1 VIHTFPKGD
10 EVHGVTL
17 LNDDLYVL
25 RQRRMDQVDRHDTHR
40 VEVFST
46 TDFTTLHYLSVPGLK
61 NECLTDITACEKK
74 HCVYLSDCNNS
85 CIHRLGLDRS
95 VSKWPVSSLP
105 WGLSVTRS
113 CNLVVAC
120 CDHGKEGKLLE
131 LSGEDGQCV
140 REVALQVDIHAP
152 WRGVQLDNGQ
162 YVICHG
168 HIAHN
173 SGLSRV
179 GDDGVVIKSNKAG
192 LKEPRHLAV
201 DSNEFILVADS
212 WNNRIV
218 LFDPSLNYV
227 CNLFPHIQ
235 SRPEYLCFDVAR
247 RRLYVSQE
255 GGVVFVVQLHNHQSV
270 SYL

>member
-1 VIHTFPKGD
+1 
-10 EVHGVTL
+10 
-17 LNDDLYVL
+17 
-25 RQRRMDQVDRHDTHR
+25 M
-40 VEVFST
+40 
-46 TDFTTLHYLSVPGLK
+46 
-61 NECLTDITACEKK
+61 
-74 HCVYLSDCNNS
+74 
-85 CIHRLGLDRS
+85 
-95 VSKWPVSSLP
+95 
-105 WGLSVTRS
+105 
-113 CNLVVAC
+113 
-120 CDHGKEGKLLE
+120 E

-152 WRGVQLDNGQ
+152 WHAEQLDNGQ

-168 HIAHN
+168 HLTHN

-179 GDDGVVIKSNKAG
+179 DEDGMVVKSNKGG

-201 DSNEFILVADS
+201 DDDEFILVADS

-235 SRPEYLCFDVAR
+235 SRPEYLCFDDDAG
-247 RRLYVSQE
+247 RLYVSQE
-255 GGVVFVVQLHNHQSV
+255 GGVVFVLQLSNDQCS